1 MTQNNQE
8 ITQGWKVGS
17 ALGTYLEALRLHG
30 TDGVEA
36 KLKEIREKTFA
47 KMRNHPNQSISWER
61 ILKGIAEGNN
71 LTHEERI
78 SREHELG
85 VHRDDVLYGS
95 NPEAFKQ
102 RNLERCIHCREELP
116 A

>member
-1 MTQNNQE
+1 MTQNNRE
-8 ITQGWKVGS
+8 IAQGWEVGS

-47 KMRNHPNQSISWER
+47 KMRNHPNQSISWKR

-71 LTHEERI
+71 LTHEERV

-85 VHRDDVLYGS
+85 VHRDDVIYGS
-95 NPEAFKQ
+95 NPEVFKQ
-102 RNLERCIHCREELP
+102 RNLERCVHCREELP